1 MLFFFLSFF
10 PFYSY
15 DGLSASRCVPQPV
28 SGIIIKHLYTMII
41 LNTVIARL
49 ANYSAS
55 LFPMYLLNHCHV
67 QFFFLFFGKTM
78 ETFSAFCLRESA
90 ESPLF
95 AVCPCPS
102 ERPSFVLAIIEIPLI

>member
-1 MLFFFLSFF
+1 MLFFSSSFF
-10 PFYSY
+10 PFHSC

-28 SGIIIKHLYTMII
+28 SGIIIEHLYTMII

-67 QFFFLFFGKTM
+67 QFFFFFLQKQWK
-78 ETFSAFCLRESA
+78 L
-90 ESPLF
+90 SPLF
-95 AVCPCPS
+95 VCGK
-102 ERPSFVLAIIEIPLI
+102 VLSRHFLLCARARASGPLLF